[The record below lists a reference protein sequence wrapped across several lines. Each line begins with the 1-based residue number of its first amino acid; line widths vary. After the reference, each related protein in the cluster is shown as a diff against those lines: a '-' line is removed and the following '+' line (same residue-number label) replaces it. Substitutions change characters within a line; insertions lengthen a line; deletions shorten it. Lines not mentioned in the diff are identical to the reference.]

1 MLSACAL
8 LLTPQALATGM
19 DCTKA
24 ASPVEKTLCAN
35 TDLYGLDAQMGST
48 YRELIDAIPQAQP
61 ELRKAQ
67 RIWLK
72 TRDQCT
78 ENIECLEQS
87 YRKRLQS
94 LQAQRNVAVAYKPVL
109 EDLRQSI
116 QAASHGDAEFPLE
129 KVLDALTIKTGTS
142 TFSDVADDDSSSDE
156 THFPKTI
163 PKGVTQ
169 DEWQALSASKIEA
182 AGESGNSSYTLMDL
196 DGDGLRD
203 LVIDTYTGGTGL
215 FSYVETYR
223 RTGEVF
229 VRRTAVF
236 DPETSSGSAL
246 FSING
251 RGANQSVDWIK
262 VRGNVYAA
270 YRNSYYGED
279 HLYLLNPLKLNDVVP
294 TVVVNYRYQ
303 LSIPK
308 TQKDEDSGAT
318 TTLSPALHNTL
329 TQALS
334 NVSKTEAKDI
344 GDQRQP
350 LCPIPPSGEGEG
362 EGEGE
367 GAYYG
372 FGPGHYTFEIVGD
385 TSVVI
390 GNECFIG
397 RMMDWFGGYS
407 AKHGLSAQ
415 LVLRKPDF
423 EGVERSYQVNGRRRM
438 TETSIS
444 IGKVEGD
451 N

>member
-8 LLTPQALATGM
+8 LLTQQALATGM

-24 ASPVEKTLCAN
+24 ASPAEKTLCAN
-35 TDLYGLDAQMGST
+35 TDLYGLDTQMGST

-72 TRDQCT
+72 NRDQCA
-78 ENIECLEQS
+78 ENIECLDQS
-87 YRKRLQS
+87 YRKRQQS
-94 LQAQRNVAVAYKPVL
+94 LEAQRSVAVAYKSVL

-116 QAASHGDAEFPLE
+116 QAASHSDAEFPLE
-129 KVLDALTIKTGTS
+129 KVLDALAIKTGTS

-182 AGESGNSSYTLMDL
+182 AGESGNCSYTLMDL

-203 LVIDTYTGGTGL
+203 IVVDTYTGGTGL

-223 RTGEVF
+223 RTGEIF
-229 VRRTAVF
+229 VRRTAAF
-236 DPETSSGSAL
+236 DPETSSGSVL
-246 FSING
+246 FSIND
-251 RGANQSVDWIK
+251 RGANQSVSWIK

-279 HLYLLNPLKLNDVVP
+279 QLSLLNPLKLNDVVP
-294 TVVVNYRYQ
+294 TVIVNYRYQ

-318 TTLSPALHNTL
+318 TTLSPALHKTL

-350 LCPIPPSGEGEG
+350 LCPIPPSGG
-362 EGEGE
+362 GE

-385 TSVVI
+385 TGVVI

-397 RMMDWFGGYS
+397 RMIDWFGGYS

-423 EGVERSYQVNGRRRM
+423 EGVEHSYQVNGRRRM
-438 TETSIS
+438 TEVSTS

-451 N
+451 NLN